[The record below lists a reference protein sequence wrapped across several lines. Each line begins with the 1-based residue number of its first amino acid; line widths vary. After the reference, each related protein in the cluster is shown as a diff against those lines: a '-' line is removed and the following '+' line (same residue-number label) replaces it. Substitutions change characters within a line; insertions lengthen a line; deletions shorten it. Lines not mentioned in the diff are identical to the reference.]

1 MNTKEKNDMS
11 ENKKRKGQSKL
22 AFPLGLLVII
32 FAVVG
37 VIFAV
42 GAGIDTVKD
51 LTDNSGK
58 KLEYEK
64 LLVPVVMYDP
74 DMFDDISAANI
85 EQLTVSAVWA
95 IIKDEGIYPGKY
107 VTDDQGNVVI
117 PAADVSA
124 KFAELYGTDIAPTH
138 IGVKGYSGE
147 FTFNEQN
154 QSYLVT
160 SAGAVAIYTPV
171 VTDID
176 KSSNTVVLNVGY
188 IAAEAWAQDAYGN
201 YIQPE
206 PSKFVKVTLRENES
220 GYYISA
226 IQATDAPENAA
237 PGVIVETVAHTT
249 AAESTTEE

>member
-1 MNTKEKNDMS
+1 MA

-37 VIFAV
+37 VIFAIN
-42 GAGIDTVKD
+42 AGIDTVKD
-51 LTDNSGK
+51 LTDNSEK
-58 KLEYEK
+58 KLEYEE

-85 EQLTVSAVWA
+85 DQLTVSAVWA
-95 IIKDEGIYPGKY
+95 VIKDDDIYPGKY
-107 VTDDQGNVVI
+107 TTDDQGNVLI
-117 PAADVSA
+117 PAADVTK
-124 KFAELYGTDIAPTH
+124 KFAELYGTDIVPTH

-154 QSYLVT
+154 QCYLVT

-171 VTDID
+171 VKDIE

-188 IAAEAWAQDAYGN
+188 IAAEAWAQDASGN

-206 PSKFVKVTLRENES
+206 PSKYVKVTLRENEN

-226 IQATDAPENAA
+226 IQATDAPENAD

-249 AAESTTEE
+249 AATSEESSTKE

>member
-1 MNTKEKNDMS
+1 MA

-32 FAVVG
+32 FAIIG

-42 GAGIDTVKD
+42 GTGINTVKD

-64 LLVPVVMYDP
+64 MLVPVVMYDP

-95 IIKDEGIYPGKY
+95 VIKDEDIYPGKY
-107 VTDDQGNVVI
+107 STDDQGNVVI

-124 KFAELYGTDIAPTH
+124 KFAELYGTDVAPTH
-138 IGVKGYSGE
+138 NGVKGYSGE
-147 FTFNEQN
+147 FTFNEQS
-154 QSYLVT
+154 QCYLVT
-160 SAGAVAIYTPV
+160 SAGSVAIYTPV
-171 VTDID
+171 VRDIK
-176 KSSNTVVLNVGY
+176 KSSNTVVLDVGY
-188 IAAEAWAQDAYGN
+188 IAAEAWAQDASGN

-206 PSKFVKVTLRENES
+206 PGKFVKVTLRENDK

-226 IQATDAPENAA
+226 IQASDAIENAD
-237 PGVIVETVAHTT
+237 PGIIIETVAHTT
-249 AAESTTEE
+249 AATSEESSTENT